1 MDNIPILAPRLAE
14 IPYSWTIPVE
24 ISTVVLALNC
34 SKRVYTYSS
43 AGLSRS
49 KTRMQSIPIPGFQVF
64 INIRVPHTSLITSH
78 FDCMDFVWKC
88 GPPEIPGF
96 MIFSDHFSWLKFHC
110 GVYTQFEQTHIL
122 LHTLPYILDHEFT
135 TWQDGVDTPNSHF
148 TCNHWWPAK
157 RTWKNPITSHYIK
170 KSHGISSWS
179 LLFKSLEYPVGFIQ
193 KLVYQHQNILGFCWL
208 TGICWLTYQD

>member
-1 MDNIPILAPRLAE
+1 MDNIPIVAPRLAE

-24 ISTVVLALNC
+24 IATVVLALNC

-49 KTRMQSIPIPGFQVF
+49 KTRMQSIPPIPGFQVF
-64 INIRVPHTSLITSH
+64 INITIPNTSLITSH

-88 GPPEIPGF
+88 GPPKIPWF
-96 MIFSDHFSWLKFHC
+96 IIYDHFPWLKFHC

-157 RTWKNPITSHYIK
+157 RTWKNPIPSQ
-170 KSHGISSWS
+170 
-179 LLFKSLEYPVGFIQ
+179 LQ
-193 KLVYQHQNILGFCWL
+193 KNPWNFVMKFVV
-208 TGICWLTYQD
+208 